1 MHVSPAAAVP
11 LVRSMR
17 DPLNQLRRIE
27 TVLCPAF
34 PALVPVADMLRPS
47 RIAVGAQNC
56 HWEDEGAHTGE
67 VSARM
72 LVGTCRYVIV
82 GHSERRASYGDGEDV
97 VRRKLEAILKTNLI
111 PILCVGEDLAD
122 FETGRTAEVV
132 ARQVASALAGM
143 PIAPERL
150 VIAYEPVWAIG
161 TGKACDPGTAGAVIG
176 RVIRGVLAETFDD
189 ELAGGVRVQ
198 YGGSVTDANADAY
211 FAHPDIDGALVGGA
225 ALKAASF
232 VGIAR
237 AAERSAAGASGGH
250 GPLRREF

>member
-1 MHVSPAAAVP
+1 MHVPPAAAVP

-17 DPLNQLRRIE
+17 DSLNRLRRIE

-34 PALVPVADMLRPS
+34 PALVPVADLLRPS
-47 RIAVGAQNC
+47 RIEVGAQNC
-56 HWEDEGAHTGE
+56 HWEDKGAHTGE
-67 VSARM
+67 VSAGM

-82 GHSERRASYGDGEDV
+82 GHSERRAMYGDAEDV
-97 VRRKLEAILKTNLI
+97 VRRKLEAVLRANLV

-132 ARQVASALAGM
+132 ARQLASALAGM
-143 PIAPERL
+143 PVSAERL

-161 TGKACDPGTAGAVIG
+161 SGRACDPGTASTVIG

-189 ELAGGVRVQ
+189 ATAQGVRVQ
-198 YGGSVTDANADAY
+198 YGGSVTDRNAAEY
-211 FAHPDIDGALVGGA
+211 FAQPDIDGALVGGA
-225 ALKAASF
+225 ALKAATF

-237 AAERSAAGASGGH
+237 AAEAFAPAAAG
-250 GPLRREF
+250 GPRRREY